1 MERKT
6 TICKYVFIATD
17 KQLYNCFPHKC
28 LKYAWFFLLLIKRNK
43 TQLFLAKAAKTYW
56 NILRLIPMEEENHLT
71 RMGFELSFKL
81 DVVFFSY
88 KEPLQ
93 IIKEH
98 YVLQMALLKESL
110 YFICNI
116 IFFFLLLH
124 YIIK

>member
-28 LKYAWFFLLLIKRNK
+28 LKYAWFFLLLIKSNK
-43 TQLFLAKAAKTYW
+43 TQLFLAKAAKTHW
-56 NILRLIPMEEENHLT
+56 NILRLISMEEENHLT

-81 DVVFFSY
+81 DVVVFY

-98 YVLQMALLKESL
+98 YVFANGFVKSI
-110 YFICNI
+110 FI
-116 IFFFLLLH
+116 FH
-124 YIIK
+124 MQ